1 MIGGLRLAFRVLA
14 LVLAFNAGAGH
25 ALDLGDVVPVA
36 IGAAVGI
43 IAVDFGFDL
52 AAAAER
58 RRLARWAQRGLDHHQ
73 HTMAARARATRAG
86 HVRLVPNPPGDPDVR

>member
-1 MIGGLRLAFRVLA
+1 MIGGLRLGFRVLA

-25 ALDLGDVVPVA
+25 VLDRGDVVPVG

-52 AAAAER
+52 AYAAER
-58 RRLARWAQRGLDHHQ
+58 RRQARWAQLGLAHHEQ
-73 HTMAARARATRAG
+73 TMAARARATRAG
-86 HVRLVPNPPGDPDVR
+86 HIRLAPPLPGDPDAS